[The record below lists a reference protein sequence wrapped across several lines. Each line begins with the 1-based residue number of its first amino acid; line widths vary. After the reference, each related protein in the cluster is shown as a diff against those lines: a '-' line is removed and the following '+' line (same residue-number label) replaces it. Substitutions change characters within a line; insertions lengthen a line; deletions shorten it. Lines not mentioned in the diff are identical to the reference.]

1 MEHGHLGD
9 DSMSSANEEADESA
23 SSDRVDREQTSALEE
38 RSLSEIHETIQQ
50 TYLADERPWV
60 IGYSGGKDSTTAL
73 QLIWYA
79 VAQLPDEQQT
89 KPIYVISSDTLV
101 ETPKIVNHITS
112 TLENINE
119 YAQRENLP
127 FEAHKVYPNVSDS
140 FFVNLIGRGY
150 PAPNQTFRWCTERLK
165 IYPADE
171 FIVDRVSEHGEVIV
185 ILGARKAES
194 KTREQVMNLH
204 SIEGSNLARHSKFA
218 SAFVYTPIEDWLVE
232 DVWDYLMQVESP
244 WGKDNRDLAALYQE
258 ADDECPM
265 VIDTSTPSCG
275 DSSFG
280 CWTCTVVSEDKA
292 MENMIDGGDDWMEPL
307 LEFRDL
313 LKATQD
319 PEAKP
324 TFRTMKGRRFG
335 RVKEKTNGSDG
346 IIPRGYKLEFRKDLL
361 RKLLETERAVNN
373 RRPDSEGEALELIRT
388 AELKEIRRLWRRE
401 EADWEDS
408 VPRIY
413 SEVHDQSIEWEHDD
427 LGSFTGE
434 EARVLEEVCEKNGV
448 PPKLVKR
455 LLDLERQ
462 HHGMKRRAAI
472 YSKLD
477 QVFKEDWRSAEEI
490 AAGFDG
496 EEADRWEYDVELEN
510 IIE

>member
-1 MEHGHLGD
+1 M
-9 DSMSSANEEADESA
+9 ASA
-23 SSDRVDREQTSALEE
+23 SDDISDPKSTDQGGDEQISALDR
-38 RSLSEIHETIQQ
+38 RSLREIHEEIQE
-50 TYLADERPWV
+50 TYAADDRPWV

-79 VAQLPDEQQT
+79 IKGLSKEEQT

-112 TLENINE
+112 TLKNVDE
-119 YAQRENLP
+119 YAEKHNLP
-127 FEAHKVYPNVSDS
+127 FTANKVYPDVSDS

-165 IYPADE
+165 IDPADE
-171 FIVDRVSEHGEVIV
+171 FIIDKVSEHGEVIV

-218 SAFVYTPIEDWLVE
+218 NAFVYTPIEDWLVE
-232 DVWDYLMQVESP
+232 DVWDYLMQVDCP

-275 DSSFG
+275 DSRFG

-292 MENMIDGGDDWMEPL
+292 MENMIDGGDAWMEPL

-324 TFRTMKGRRFG
+324 TFREMKGRQFG
-335 RVKEKTNGSDG
+335 RVKEKNNGSDG
-346 IIPRGYKLEFRKDLL
+346 VIPRAYKFEFRKDLL
-361 RKLLETERAVNN
+361 RKLLQTECKVNE
-373 RRPDSEGEALELIRT
+373 RRDDSDEFDDDLELIRDD
-388 AELKEIRRLWRRE
+388 ELKEIRRLWRQE
-401 EADWEDS
+401 DADWEDS

-413 SEVHDQSIEWEHDD
+413 REVKGEDLDWAHDD
-427 LGSFTGE
+427 LGSFTAD
-434 EARVLEEVCEKNGV
+434 EARVLERVCDDQNV
-448 PPKLVKR
+448 PPQLLKK

-472 YSKLD
+472 YNKIDS
-477 QVFKEDWRSAEEI
+477 VFKEDWRSAEEI
-490 AAGFDG
+490 AATIEG
-496 EEADRWEYDVELEN
+496 EDADRWEYDVDLEDLVK
-510 IIE
+510 